1 MAAGPAGGPGPRV
14 LVVDDTEAVRVL
26 IRRVLTRS
34 GYQVDVAGSAREA
47 RALSPGRYD
56 VLLIDAH
63 LGGEPGTALIE
74 ELRAAD
80 PDSAQRCLLVTGGM
94 ADRAPAGVACLSK
107 PFRPADL
114 LSAVDAMRS
123 ATGYGRSAIKDP
135 AGSAAGRT
143 SSAPGPMGRAAAAA
157 GRPATPP
164 AAGQLLAS
172 IRGLRAAERVAVAD
186 FLHDGPVQELTA
198 ATLTVDLLSRLAPDE
213 ARPYAEQIRRHLDAA
228 TRPIRRLMD
237 QAGPAAQAGSTLD
250 SQVQRHT
257 AWLPFSPVTV
267 RDLRSPATPGPDPA
281 VIVDIVELALHALA
295 HSAPPARA
303 DIEIQP
309 GEQVL
314 GIMLTITPL
323 DGAAVPAADPAAAET
338 ALAQLAAALGGTVQA
353 SLGAFPWRV
362 RLGLTGTS
370 SDAS

>member
-1 MAAGPAGGPGPRV
+1 MAAGPAGAAGPRV
-14 LVVDDTEAVRVL
+14 LVVDDTDAVRVL

-34 GYQVDVAGSAREA
+34 GYQVDVAGSTREA
-47 RALSPGRYD
+47 RALSPARYD

-63 LGGEPGTALIE
+63 LGGEPGTVLIE

-80 PDSAQRCLLVTGGM
+80 PDSARRCLLVTGDM

-123 ATGYGRSAIKDP
+123 ATGYRRSAGKDP

-143 SSAPGPMGRAAAAA
+143 SSATGLVGRAGAADGGPSAQ
-157 GRPATPP
+157 P
-164 AAGQLLAS
+164 AAGQLLATV
-172 IRGLRAAERVAVAD
+172 RGLRAAERVAVAD

-213 ARPYAEQIRRHLDAA
+213 VRPYADEVRRHLDAA

-237 QAGPAAQAGSTLD
+237 QAGPGPQSGPDLD
-250 SQVQRHT
+250 SQVRRRT
-257 AWLPFSPVTV
+257 AWLPFAPVTV
-267 RDLRSPATPGPDPA
+267 RDLRSPAGFGPDPA
-281 VIVDIVELALHALA
+281 VIVDIAELALHALA
-295 HSAPPARA
+295 GSAPPARA
-303 DIEIQP
+303 DIEVQP
-309 GEQVL
+309 GAQALEL
-314 GIMLTITPL
+314 MLTVTPL
-323 DGAAVPAADPAAAET
+323 DGTTVRAADATAAQL

-353 SLGAFPWRV
+353 GLGAFPWRV
-362 RLGLTGTS
+362 RLGLYGT
-370 SDAS
+370 

>member
-1 MAAGPAGGPGPRV
+1 M
-14 LVVDDTEAVRVL
+14 
-26 IRRVLTRS
+26 
-34 GYQVDVAGSAREA
+34 
-47 RALSPGRYD
+47 
-56 VLLIDAH
+56 
-63 LGGEPGTALIE
+63 
-74 ELRAAD
+74 
-80 PDSAQRCLLVTGGM
+80 
-94 ADRAPAGVACLSK
+94 
-107 PFRPADL
+107 
-114 LSAVDAMRS
+114 
-123 ATGYGRSAIKDP
+123 
-135 AGSAAGRT
+135 
-143 SSAPGPMGRAAAAA
+143 
-157 GRPATPP
+157 
-164 AAGQLLAS
+164 
-172 IRGLRAAERVAVAD
+172 AD

>member
-1 MAAGPAGGPGPRV
+1 MAAGPAGPADAAGPRV

-26 IRRVLTRS
+26 IRRVLARS
-34 GYQVDVAGSAREA
+34 GYQVDVAGSTREA
-47 RALSPGRYD
+47 RALSPARYD

-63 LGGEPGTALIE
+63 LGGESGTALIE

-80 PDSAQRCLLVTGGM
+80 PDSAQRCLLVTGGT

-123 ATGYGRSAIKDP
+123 ATGHRRSVIKDL

-143 SSAPGPMGRAAAAA
+143 GSARASMGRAAAAA
-157 GRPATPP
+157 SEPAAQP

-172 IRGLRAAERVAVAD
+172 VRGLRAAERAAVAD

-198 ATLTVDLLSRLAPDE
+198 AMLTVDLLSRLAPDE
-213 ARPYAEQIRRHLDAA
+213 VRPYAEQIRRHLDAA
-228 TRPIRRLMD
+228 SRPIRRFMD
-237 QAGPAAQAGSTLD
+237 QASPGAQAGSTLD
-250 SQVQRHT
+250 SQVRRHT
-257 AWLPFSPVTV
+257 AWLPFAPVTV
-267 RDLRSPATPGPDPA
+267 RDLRSPAASGPGPA

-295 HSAPPARA
+295 GSAPPARA
-303 DIEIQP
+303 DIEVQP

-314 GIMLTITPL
+314 EIMLTVTPL
-323 DGAAVPAADPAAAET
+323 DGATVRAADVTAAQQ

-353 SLGAFPWRV
+353 GLGAFPWRV
-362 RLGLTGTS
+362 RLGLTGT
-370 SDAS
+370 

>member
-1 MAAGPAGGPGPRV
+1 M

-34 GYQVDVAGSAREA
+34 GYQVDVAGSTREA
-47 RALSPGRYD
+47 RALSPARYD

-123 ATGYGRSAIKDP
+123 ATGYRRSAIKDRPGARP
-135 AGSAAGRT
+135 AGPAQPAA
-143 SSAPGPMGRAAAAA
+143 PVGRAAAAA
-157 GRPATPP
+157 SGP
-164 AAGQLLAS
+164 AAQPASGQLLAS
-172 IRGLRAAERVAVAD
+172 VRGLRAAERVAVAD

-213 ARPYAEQIRRHLDAA
+213 VRPYAEQIRRHLDAA
-228 TRPIRRLMD
+228 TRPIRRFMD
-237 QAGPAAQAGSTLD
+237 QASPGAQAGSTLD
-250 SQVQRHT
+250 SQVRRHT
-257 AWLPFSPVTV
+257 AWLPFAPVTV
-267 RDLRSPATPGPDPA
+267 RDLRSHRRIRAGPGGHRGHRGTGAARARGQRSPGP
-281 VIVDIVELALHALA
+281 
-295 HSAPPARA
+295 
-303 DIEIQP
+303 
-309 GEQVL
+309 G
-314 GIMLTITPL
+314 
-323 DGAAVPAADPAAAET
+323 
-338 ALAQLAAALGGTVQA
+338 
-353 SLGAFPWRV
+353 
-362 RLGLTGTS
+362 
-370 SDAS
+370 